1 MGSHAKYDSRIPDDW
16 PYLSL
21 PGADETE
28 NDYAT
33 TVDYT
38 DYVLKNIFNY
48 SKENLH
54 MAAMVYLSDHGED
67 MTYGHGGGHITW
79 QMLHIPFSFIC
90 LLHTSRNIRILPEF
104 FVLMKRKF
112 SRMIFS
118 LIP

>member
-54 MAAMVYLSDHGED
+54 MTAMAYLSDHGED

>member
-38 DYVLKNIFNY
+38 DYVLKISSTTRKKIF
-48 SKENLH
+48 
-54 MAAMVYLSDHGED
+54 
-67 MTYGHGGGHITW
+67 I
-79 QMLHIPFSFIC
+79 
-90 LLHTSRNIRILPEF
+90 
-104 FVLMKRKF
+104 
-112 SRMIFS
+112 
-118 LIP
+118 